1 MTLPDSSRQFTMNLI
16 TVLGLLCLLVST
28 EAANE
33 TEALLSRRKR
43 YLTFPEGSTYS
54 FAFCMEL
61 KTVTQDIDIFTEG
74 VAVSANYDLP
84 SKPELL
90 FTSKPI
96 PPAPILQRRH
106 RRDLY
111 SNVERILNLAGL
123 DGRSCVLLAVCEA
136 SQRLT
141 PGIGLLEEIV
151 RILFK
156 MPVEQMSRDEPHE
169 HWQYSTAYSSGTY
182 NLDCQKLYPRCPLSL
197 LSIVMDMKPASLVL
211 N

>member
-1 MTLPDSSRQFTMNLI
+1 MDLTP
-16 TVLGLLCLLVST
+16 VLGLMGILVLPAVEASSRT
-28 EAANE
+28 EAP
-33 TEALLSRRKR
+33 LSRHKR
-43 YLTFPEGSTYS
+43 YLTFPEGSTFS
-54 FAFCMEL
+54 FAFCMQM
-61 KTVTQDIDIFTEG
+61 KAVTQDIDIFTE
-74 VAVSANYDLP
+74 ALAIAANYDLP
-84 SKPELL
+84 SKPSLL
-90 FTSKPI
+90 FTSRPI
-96 PPAPILQRRH
+96 PPAPIIHRRQRRS
-106 RRDLY
+106 LY
-111 SNVERILNLAGL
+111 SRVENILNLAGL

-197 LSIVMDMKPASLVL
+197 LSIVMDMKPAPLQFL
-211 N
+211 